1 MERSFRLPSS
11 RDGTPVHVM
20 EWSPENRQPKAL
32 LQISHG
38 VAEHIARY
46 APFARYMSEQG
57 FVVFG
62 NDHLGHGQTAGSPQ
76 EVGHVADQ
84 NGWTYLVD
92 DMLSL
97 MRQERAQYPDL
108 PLFLLGHSMGSFL
121 ARTLV
126 IRYPKE
132 PLAGLVLTGTAHMPP
147 VVSLFGQALFSVVRM
162 FRGGRSLP
170 VRLDRMIFSGYNK
183 KFEPARTTR
192 DWLTRDTDVVDAYV
206 SDPLCGFTISTASY
220 QELMKGLHE
229 IAGKGRIRKMDPA
242 LPILIAFGS
251 SDTVGACGSGPR
263 EVARRFAEVGITQM
277 ETILYPDARHEI
289 LNETCRVQVYSDIL
303 RWLEARLAKS

>member
-1 MERSFRLPSS
+1 MERSFRFPSS
-11 RDGTPVHVM
+11 RDGTSVHVM
-20 EWSPENRQPKAL
+20 EWSPDNQPPKAL

-62 NDHLGHGQTAGSPQ
+62 NDHLGHGQTAESPQ
-76 EVGHVADQ
+76 EVGHVADRD
-84 NGWTYLVD
+84 GWTCLVD
-92 DMLSL
+92 DMVAL
-97 MRQERAQYPDL
+97 MRQKCAEYPGL

-147 VVSLFGQALFSVVRM
+147 AVSLFGLVLFSVLRI

-170 VRLDRMIFSGYNK
+170 VRIDRMIFSGYNR
-183 KFEPARTTR
+183 KFVPARTTH
-192 DWLTRDTDVVDAYV
+192 DWLTRENDIVDAYI
-206 SDPLCGFTISTASY
+206 SDPLCGFTITTASY
-220 QELMKGLHE
+220 QELMKGLFE
-229 IAGKGRIRKMDPA
+229 IAGKGRIRKMNPA
-242 LPILIAFGS
+242 LPVLIASGS
-251 SDTVGACGSGPR
+251 CDTVGGCGTGPIQ
-263 EVARRFAEVGITQM
+263 VARQFADAGVEQVQ
-277 ETILYPDARHEI
+277 TILYPDARHEI
-289 LNETCRVQVYSDIL
+289 LNETCREQVCSDSL
-303 RWLEARLAKS
+303 RWLEARLDRT

>member
-1 MERSFRLPSS
+1 MERSFRFPSS
-11 RDGTPVHVM
+11 RKGSSLHVM
-20 EWSPENRQPKAL
+20 EWSPEDQPPRAL

-62 NDHLGHGQTAGSPQ
+62 NDHLGHGKTAKSPQ

-84 NGWTYLVD
+84 NGWTCLVD
-92 DMLSL
+92 DMLTL
-97 MRQERAQYPDL
+97 MRQERTQYPDL

-121 ARTLV
+121 ARSLV

-147 VVSLFGQALFSVVRM
+147 PVSLFGLALFSLLRV

-170 VRLDRMIFSGYNK
+170 VWLDRMIFSGYNK
-183 KFEPARTTR
+183 RFEPARTTC
-192 DWLTRDTDVVDAYV
+192 DWLTRDTTVVDEYV
-206 SDPLCGFTISTASY
+206 SDPLCGFTITTASY
-220 QELMKGLHE
+220 QELMKGLYE

-242 LPILIAFGS
+242 LPVLIASGS
-251 SDTVGACGSGPR
+251 CDTVGACGSGPKQ
-263 EVARRFAEVGITQM
+263 VARRFANAGIGKTL
-277 ETILYPDARHEI
+277 TILYPDARHEI
-289 LNETCRVQVYSDIL
+289 LNETCREQVYSDNL
-303 RWLEARLAKS
+303 RWLEERLAVT